1 MSLKDRIEDEMVVD
15 TESILEDSFEEASQL
30 FRIFKDGTIA
40 ISDEYED
47 NSWKDK
53 LLIQLIG
60 RRYAFEADKV
70 DSPSLPYEFFY
81 ARVEVDES
89 TVRRYMNDL
98 VDDQIVT
105 KTEEDD
111 DWRLVTDNLSAALD
125 RVGNPD
131 T

>member
-30 FRIFKDGTIA
+30 FRIFKDGTID
-40 ISDEYED
+40 ISDGYED

-98 VDDQIVT
+98 ADDQIVT

-131 T
+131 A